1 MECLLNIR
9 YANVPLI
16 FFFTLNP
23 FLKRVF
29 GDVILLSVVYFWF
42 IMVLISNRVIVIFQS
57 WYILFWNNFW
67 IGHTYWKDNLHNV
80 VCLTDENA
88 DEFWNLCLFD
98 SSNVSTISDCA
109 KFNTKMGNKQR
120 KDIGISSAAKFVHYY
135 YLLNNYMMILKYLS

>member
-9 YANVPLI
+9 CANVPLI

-23 FLKRVF
+23 FSKRVF

-80 VCLTDENA
+80 VCLTDWKRRWVLDSVLACLIPLTYRQYRNA
-88 DEFWNLCLFD
+88 PSLIQRWET
-98 SSNVSTISDCA
+98 SQEKISVS
-109 KFNTKMGNKQR
+109 
-120 KDIGISSAAKFVHYY
+120 VL
-135 YLLNNYMMILKYLS
+135 LLNLFTIIFC

>member
-23 FLKRVF
+23 FSKRVF

-80 VCLTDENA
+80 VCLTDWKRRWVLDSVLACLIPLTYRQYRNA
-88 DEFWNLCLFD
+88 PSLIQRWET
-98 SSNVSTISDCA
+98 SQEKISVS
-109 KFNTKMGNKQR
+109 
-120 KDIGISSAAKFVHYY
+120 VL
-135 YLLNNYMMILKYLS
+135 LLNLFTIIFC